1 MEEPPTVDDDVSI
14 GTSILMQFTDFTR
27 EDHHQLRAVLAVMSH
42 RIMEK
47 NLSPTPAA
55 YLAATCSSL
64 RHLDHE
70 IPTIIEALLKILSL
84 VIPKVSAAKLM
95 DEIELVSQSLVH
107 VLRWSDSF
115 TESSA
120 LSGIKCV
127 SHLLI
132 TIRNRMDDWS
142 DNSAAAFW
150 GLYSCLIAL
159 IVIYY
164 PFQVSTYVLDFCV
177 VST

>member
-14 GTSILMQFTDFTR
+14 GTSILLQFSDFRR
-27 EDHHQLRAVLAVMSH
+27 EAHHQLRAVIVGISH
-42 RIMEK
+42 GIIEQ

-64 RHLDHE
+64 RLLDLEKPMIVDAH
-70 IPTIIEALLKILSL
+70 LKILSL

-107 VLRWSDSF
+107 VLRWSDSLK
-115 TESSA
+115 ESSA

-132 TIRNRMDDWS
+132 TIRNCIDDWS
-142 DNSAAAFW
+142 DNSAAAFSS
-150 GLYSCLIAL
+150 LYGCLMAF
-159 IVIYY
+159 VTHK
-164 PFQVSTYVLDFCV
+164 PFQVRRFCC
-177 VST
+177 

>member
-1 MEEPPTVDDDVSI
+1 MDDDVSI
-14 GTSILMQFTDFTR
+14 GTSILMQFSDFTR
-27 EDHHQLRAVLAVMSH
+27 EDHHQLGAVLVVMSL

-47 NLSPTPAA
+47 NLSPPF
-55 YLAATCSSL
+55 
-64 RHLDHE
+64 RPRKNHDHRS
-70 IPTIIEALLKILSL
+70 PPQNSL

-107 VLRWSDSF
+107 VISGSDSL
-115 TESSA
+115 TESSS

-132 TIRNRMDDWS
+132 TIRSRIDDWS
-142 DNSAAAFW
+142 DKSAAAFS
-150 GLYSCLIAL
+150 GLHGCLIAF
-159 IVIYY
+159 VTHY

-177 VST
+177 VN

>member
-14 GTSILMQFTDFTR
+14 GTSILMQFSDFTR
-27 EDHHQLRAVLAVMSH
+27 EDHHQLRAVLVVMSH

-47 NLSPTPAA
+47 NLSPTPAT

-70 IPTIIEALLKILSL
+70 IPTIIIEALLKILSL

-107 VLRWSDSF
+107 VIRWSDSF

-132 TIRNRMDDWS
+132 TIRNRIDDWS
-142 DNSAAAFW
+142 DNSAAAFS
-150 GLYSCLIAL
+150 GLYGCLMAF
-159 IVIYY
+159 VTHY